1 MHFLPEQLEIPTGN
15 FASRAKQKFAKPQT
29 DFSRD
34 FVCVRCD
41 GGPQNRFKK
50 IGLLVPA
57 TPGLNF
63 FLVKFLLSGLLNLH
77 FSNTFAAA
85 GALYASGASGI
96 VRAGCIF
103 CAIP

>member
-1 MHFLPEQLEIPTGN
+1 MHFLPEQIEIPAGN

-63 FLVKFLLSGLLNLH
+63 FLVKFLLSGLLNLNIL
-77 FSNTFAAA
+77 STFATS
-85 GALYASGASGI
+85 GAFYASVA
-96 VRAGCIF
+96 
-103 CAIP
+103 

>member
-1 MHFLPEQLEIPTGN
+1 MENTAGN

-57 TPGLNF
+57 TPGPNF
-63 FLVKFLLSGLLNLH
+63 FLVKFLLPGLLNLH
-77 FSNTFAAA
+77 IASTFATA
-85 GALYASGASGI
+85 GAFYASVA
-96 VRAGCIF
+96 
-103 CAIP
+103 